1 MVVWGIYAT
10 ADVNELRMVRLFM
23 AIWRVY
29 VATDANDDDNVDN
42 DDNVEHE
49 DDAGVMYEQANGRPN
64 MDDAPLDEHYDVIEM
79 DEGGVDRAEEP
90 ANHAGEHAAQPRVYR
105 VRLARERDWID
116 VANVI
121 GHRLRN
127 NRPVQQ

>member
-29 VATDANDDDNVDN
+29 AAADANDDDN
-42 DDNVEHE
+42 DDDVEHE
-49 DDAGVMYEQANGRPN
+49 DDDGVMYEQPNGRPN

-105 VRLARERDWID
+105 ARLARERDWID